1 LSRLVYVSLGEPGI
15 ARRSEVED
23 IVVKVLLV
31 ESNAKIQNQLVEA
44 LKKVRFE
51 VVTTN
56 WVSDVLSRL
65 EDSHFDLILFRDKLE
80 DSTAV
85 ECVSQIRKI
94 KKFAAFP
101 VIVIYGKMDSK
112 HKMDAW
118 RSGAD
123 DVVSMPFVLP
133 ELLMQLHIRLQK
145 TNLHRD
151 LKTPMLVMPAEKNI
165 PSAELQGEPLP
176 FHGLV
181 ESYSLPFCLS
191 WIYFKQAT
199 GILRLIEGKHIRSL
213 CIENGFIRS
222 AHSTKKEENFHRFLL
237 KTLSFPGETKRD
249 FKALPETSPD
259 SQVIETA
266 GKLCGLQP
274 ETVDAVTVQFI
285 QMIISFAIQS
295 SKGEFDW
302 APDEKSD
309 EFYTVGFRGIH
320 PAKLLIQSLRVVSPA
335 PDFSHLL
342 TGKDLRLVPSST
354 EGILSETY
362 NFNLSETSA
371 LALTAKG
378 LSLNNWLR
386 QISAILPY
394 AASLIYILLVFKV
407 FSTVERTELDY
418 DEISA
423 VKLPEP
429 MDDSTSAKRD
439 LSTEIIDDDVA
450 VDALPKTTA
459 SDAAAH
465 TGDSKDDDNTDVD
478 LRPIQ
483 KRVIRT
489 AGPGELSAAE
499 KPANPQKAETLLE
512 RELKELNRQQ
522 TTPHRKISTPLKQHP
537 GAEKAPVKNATPFD
551 IYGLTEGHLS
561 EGHTWEIHPALV
573 ITMAIKFRKTGI
585 LLFSDAASQ
594 TKLFW
599 RNGNLLY
606 AKTDKPVFRI
616 DQVLFDL
623 GIINEQQKAAA
634 ANLWDASSG
643 MRSGTGLFK
652 QNIVNIMELTE
663 GVKEQIRLILQD
675 VCNMPAGDFSFNPG
689 ELPDSEYVAFDISTE
704 RVFLQGIR
712 NLDDLGVLER
722 IVPSLNV
729 SFLLAPGAIVKAQD
743 VRLEGIDISILNRF
757 RKESVLKAV
766 FAGTDLG
773 IQAFKNS
780 IAGLALLG
788 FLEKAGNG
796 R

>member
-1 LSRLVYVSLGEPGI
+1 M
-15 ARRSEVED
+15 
-23 IVVKVLLV
+23 VKVLLV

-44 LKKVRFE
+44 MKRVRFE

-56 WVSDVLSRL
+56 WASDVLSRL
-65 EDSHFDLILFRDKLE
+65 EDTHFDLILFRDKLE

-101 VIVIYGKMDSK
+101 VIIIYGKMDSK

-151 LKTPMLVMPAEKNI
+151 LKPPMLAMSAEKNVPNVEI
-165 PSAELQGEPLP
+165 QGEPLP

-199 GILRLIEGKHIRSL
+199 GIFRLIEGKHIRSF
-213 CIENGFIRS
+213 CIENGFIRGV
-222 AHSTKKEENFHRFLL
+222 HSTKKEENLHRFLL
-237 KTLSFPGETKRD
+237 KILSFPGETKRD

-259 SQVIETA
+259 SQVIEMA
-266 GKLCGLQP
+266 GKFCGLQP
-274 ETVDAVTVQFI
+274 ETVDAVIVQFI
-285 QMIISFAIQS
+285 QMITAFAIQNT
-295 SKGEFDW
+295 KGEFDW

-309 EFYTVGFRGIH
+309 EFYQVGFRGIH
-320 PAKLLIQSLRVVSPA
+320 PAKLLIHMLRVVSPA

-342 TGKDLRLVPSST
+342 TGKDLRLVPSGT

-362 NFNLSETSA
+362 NLNLSETGA
-371 LALTAKG
+371 IALTAKG
-378 LSLNNWLR
+378 MSLSNWIR
-386 QISAILPY
+386 QTGAILPY
-394 AASLIYILLVFKV
+394 APSFIYILLVFKV
-407 FSTVERTELDY
+407 FKTDERAELDY
-418 DEISA
+418 DEIVA
-423 VKLPEP
+423 VKLPASVDE
-429 MDDSTSAKRD
+429 STEEKNN
-439 LSTEIIDDDVA
+439 LSTEIIDDDGA
-450 VDALPKTTA
+450 VDTREKSSEHDTAPK
-459 SDAAAH
+459 
-465 TGDSKDDDNTDVD
+465 TGDSQDDDITDVD

-483 KRVIRT
+483 KRIIHPPVSKDLST
-489 AGPGELSAAE
+489 AG
-499 KPANPQKAETLLE
+499 KPVGLPKTETLLD

-522 TTPHRKISTPLKQHP
+522 TTPHRRISPPVRHDP
-537 GAEKAPVKNATPFD
+537 GVEKAPVKNATPFD
-551 IYGLTEGHLS
+551 LYGLTENHLN

-573 ITMAIKFRKTGI
+573 ITMAITYRKTGI
-585 LLFSDAASQ
+585 LIFSDAASQ

-606 AKTDKPVFRI
+606 AKTDKPAFRI

-623 GIINEQQKAAA
+623 GIINEQQKEDA

-663 GVKEQIRLILQD
+663 AVKEQIRLILQD
-675 VCNMPAGDFSFNPG
+675 VCNMPAGDYSFHSG

-704 RVFLQGIR
+704 RVFMQGIR
-712 NLDDLGVLER
+712 NLDDFGVLDR

-729 SFLLAPGAIVKAQD
+729 SFSLTSGAVVKAQD

-780 IAGLALLG
+780 IAGLTLLG
-788 FLEKAGNG
+788 FLEKTGNG